1 MAAWGLSR
9 AREEGLPRGILPV
22 AKAGGKA
29 SEGKGKEKGSEEK
42 PKISARELRYKAFA
56 SYVYKGEP
64 YMSARDFL
72 ESLIRDEPRCMW

>member
-1 MAAWGLSR
+1 MAAWELKR
-9 AREEGLPRGILPV
+9 TREEGYPRGIIPV
-22 AKAGGKA
+22 ARAGGKS
-29 SEGKGKEKGSEEK
+29 SEGKGKEKGNEEK

-72 ESLIRDEPRCMW
+72 ESLIRDEPRCM